1 VFHMDV
7 ANVDRDVSYVVKV
20 VHIWLQVYVPN
31 VSSVFRRILQVCLS
45 RYCICFTLKGLRMPP
60 RCGVNRRY

>member
-20 VHIWLQVYVPN
+20 VHIWLQASIPN
-31 VSSVFRRILQVCLS
+31 VLSVF
-45 RYCICFTLKGLRMPP
+45 
-60 RCGVNRRY
+60 